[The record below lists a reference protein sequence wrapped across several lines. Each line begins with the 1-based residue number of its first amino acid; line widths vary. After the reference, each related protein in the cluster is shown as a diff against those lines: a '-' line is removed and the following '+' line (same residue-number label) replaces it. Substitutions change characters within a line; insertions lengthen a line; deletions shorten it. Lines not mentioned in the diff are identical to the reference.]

1 MGLKLNLGS
10 GQNPRPGYVNVD
22 KHGDPDLKCDLESFP
37 WPWPDSSVSE
47 ILLIHVLEQLGA
59 THGLM
64 VRGPLPTPPILR
76 VPLVILWIAVLVWV
90 ARPPQDST
98 GASPDVFIRIMKE
111 MYRVCEPAAQI
122 YIVVPHPRHDNFIG
136 DPTHVRPVTP
146 AMMQLFSKKANLRW
160 REIGSPSSPLAL
172 YHGVN
177 FESAEEAVYMLEE
190 PYASDARSGK
200 IGNEEIGELLK
211 KLNNVASEIHIRLK
225 VVKD

>member
-47 ILLIHVLEQLGA
+47 ILLIHVLEHL
-59 THGLM
+59 
-64 VRGPLPTPPILR
+64 
-76 VPLVILWIAVLVWV
+76 
-90 ARPPQDST
+90 

-136 DPTHVRPVTP
+136 DPTHVRPLTP

-160 REIGSPSSPLAL
+160 REIGSPRSPLERYSSKLCTCSEKRLGSSSSDEIRTAVSAAWARAEHTHRTCGYIVKLATVSGEDRGFRCDTHSRAL
-172 YHGVN
+172 SGRAITRIGV
-177 FESAEEAVYMLEE
+177 ALV
-190 PYASDARSGK
+190 PRTCC
-200 IGNEEIGELLK
+200 
-211 KLNNVASEIHIRLK
+211 
-225 VVKD
+225 